1 MLYSLLSGYVS
12 SITSSIHLFLQFF
25 FINHSDTVVA
35 KLSFVLSFHAPFAV
49 TVRNVFGG
57 NQTSFLQV
65 PSPAAPSAFDLL
77 PESFLIFVM
86 RIYLPLLNW
95 RSLLGPSLCFVWDG
109 CGLEKEKLFF
119 FVILLVH

>member
-1 MLYSLLSGYVS
+1 MFPLAVQCHILLLSGYVS

-25 FINHSDTVVA
+25 FINHSDTVFA
-35 KLSFVLSFHAPFAV
+35 KLSFMLSFHVLFAV

-65 PSPAAPSAFDLL
+65 PSLAAPSAFDLL
-77 PESFLIFVM
+77 LENFPVFVM

-95 RSLLGPSLCFVWDG
+95 RSLQGPSMCFV
-109 CGLEKEKLFF
+109 
-119 FVILLVH
+119 